1 MSEAGR
7 ISSSAARVDGAME
20 NATMKRVLM
29 VSAAVL
35 LAACSQGDGDAESGD
50 DFAARVGAGQGEATP
65 APTGT
70 VAPPES
76 TMARGSAVP
85 EGADPMGLE
94 KLGNIARVDLG
105 PRDGGC
111 TFSLNA
117 QELLLAGA
125 PDDETVKGKGVVR
138 IGGELINLTAENGG
152 LGAIYAGPTMTAD
165 GVTVKV
171 VPAAGNDAMRT
182 ADLYVAADG
191 KQRKFAGGQWACG

>member
-1 MSEAGR
+1 
-7 ISSSAARVDGAME
+7 
-20 NATMKRVLM
+20 MKQLLM

-35 LAACSQGDGDAESGD
+35 LAACSQGDGDAQSGD
-50 DFAARVGAGQGEATP
+50 DFAARVGAGQGGATP

-70 VAPPES
+70 VAPPE
-76 TMARGSAVP
+76 TTEARGSAVP
-85 EGADPMGLE
+85 EGADPLGLE
-94 KLGNIARVDLG
+94 KLGNIARVNLG

-117 QELLLAGA
+117 QELLLVGA
-125 PDDETVKGKGVVR
+125 PDDDAVKGRGVAR
-138 IGGELINLTAENGG
+138 IGGELINLTAEKGG
-152 LGAIYAGPTMTAD
+152 LGALYAGPTMTAE

-171 VPAAGNDAMRT
+171 VPAAGNDAIRT

>member
-7 ISSSAARVDGAME
+7 ISPSAARVDGAME
-20 NATMKRVLM
+20 KATMKRVLM

-65 APTGT
+65 AP
-70 VAPPES
+70 
-76 TMARGSAVP
+76 

-125 PDDETVKGKGVVR
+125 PDDEAVKGKGVVR

-152 LGAIYAGPTMTAD
+152 LGAIYAGPTMTAQ